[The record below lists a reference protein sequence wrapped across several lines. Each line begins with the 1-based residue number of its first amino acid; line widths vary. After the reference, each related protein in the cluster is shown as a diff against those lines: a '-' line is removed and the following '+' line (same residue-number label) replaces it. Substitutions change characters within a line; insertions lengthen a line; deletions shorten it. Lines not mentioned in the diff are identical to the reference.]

1 MKHIA
6 GSQLIYFL
14 IREIQKLF
22 VGPELRF
29 RTFSKFCDLLTSG
42 DLIMDKI
49 CIFTIPTFRV
59 AQDKHFDRS
68 ITFLG

>member
-6 GSQLIYFL
+6 GSQLIYL
-14 IREIQKLF
+14 CIREIQKF
-22 VGPELRF
+22 FMGPDSRF
-29 RTFSKFCDLLTSG
+29 REFSKFCDLLTSG

-59 AQDKHFDRS
+59 THDKHFDRS